1 MIIFLFLSFLAIYF
15 KNGLHDKITEA
26 WGNFNLFR
34 WFEDF
39 REVSHVVLKADIE
52 YIFIVFEGAF
62 NLEAITLLNSSL
74 LILKN
79 NLLCDVNR
87 SLFTFNLYSFLNLI
101 VRIILHTRVNSQFAG
116 SLHLGLQIL

>member
-1 MIIFLFLSFLAIYF
+1 M
-15 KNGLHDKITEA
+15 
-26 WGNFNLFR
+26 
-34 WFEDF
+34 
-39 REVSHVVLKADIE
+39 VLKADIE

-116 SLHLGLQIL
+116 SLHLGLQILYERNSLCFKLGLESSRTLLGVDASNGWLLQNGEIHFLY